1 MVFCL
6 YIHTCT
12 ADHVHFYLYEH
23 TAKDL
28 LLQRPEA
35 EPNPFFYINN

>member
-1 MVFCL
+1 MVFVF
-6 YIHTCT
+6 T
-12 ADHVHFYLYEH
+12 ARVADRVRLYLYEH
-23 TAKDL
+23 AAKDL